1 MTWRLWPDTLFGRL
15 VLILVIGMFG
25 GQLLTSTIWFQVH
38 DARTLEMPARLF
50 ASRLADAVR
59 LLEHSA
65 GSEGGNAAALQR
77 AAVDALNDERFQLR
91 RIDAPAPPGD
101 LPLAQR
107 AVGELIA
114 TLVARRLH
122 EATPVRVL
130 DAQLHDES
138 GQRNGIL
145 SLFSSRMPFGVFHA
159 QARLRDGTW
168 IDVRATETQAGLRM
182 EPRQLVMDYLVRIY
196 LVRFA
201 AVLLLALLAV
211 RFAVRPLKRLAG
223 AARALGHNL
232 HRPPLDVAG
241 PAEVRLAAQS
251 LNTMQQQL
259 LDGIAERTRFLAAV
273 SHDLRS
279 PLTRL
284 RLRAEM
290 LPNPEWRERLRGD
303 LDEMEAMVGA
313 TLDAVRGVEITETRH
328 AIDVDSMLESLAG
341 DAREA
346 GRDVTVQGRASAPL
360 AGYPRNLKRC
370 LQNLLDNALRHGN
383 AVEIAVRDD
392 GRTLRIAIRDD
403 GPGIPAAEID
413 KVFEPYYRAS
423 TNAAAHDSGAGL
435 GLTIARSIAGAHGG
449 TLALRNRETGG
460 VEAVLSIAR

>member
-1 MTWRLWPDTLFGRL
+1 MKLRLWPDTLFGRL

-59 LLEHSA
+59 WLERSHDGRA
-65 GSEGGNAAALQR
+65 GDEAQRAVLAAL
-77 AAVDALNDERFQLR
+77 DDERFQLR
-91 RIDAPAPPGD
+91 AIAAPAPPRD
-101 LPLAQR
+101 LPLAQH
-107 AVGELIA
+107 AVSDLIA

-122 EATPVRVL
+122 EPVEVRVL
-130 DAQLHDES
+130 DAELHD
-138 GQRNGIL
+138 GGGRRDGIL
-145 SLFSSRMPFGVFHA
+145 SLFSSRMPYGVFHA

-168 IDVRATETQAGLRM
+168 IDVHATETQAGLQM
-182 EPRQLVMDYLVRIY
+182 EPRELVLDYLVRIY

-201 AVLLLALLAV
+201 AVLLIALLAV

-232 HRPPLDVAG
+232 HRPPLDVSG

-284 RLRAEM
+284 RLRTEM
-290 LPNPEWRERLRGD
+290 LPSAEWRERLRGD

-313 TLDAVRGVEITETRH
+313 TLDAVRGVEITEARH
-328 AIDVDSMLESLAG
+328 DIDVDSLLESLAD

-346 GRDVTVQGRASAPL
+346 GRDVTVEGRATAPL

-370 LQNLLDNALRHGN
+370 LQNLLDNALRHGST
-383 AVEIAVRDD
+383 VRIAVHDD
-392 GRTLRIAIRDD
+392 GQTLRIAIRDD
-403 GPGIPAAEID
+403 GPGIPAAELE

-449 TLALRNRETGG
+449 TLALRNRAAGG
-460 VEAVLSIAR
+460 VEAVLVMTR

>member
-1 MTWRLWPDTLFGRL
+1 MKLRLWPETLFRQL

-59 LLEHSA
+59 LLERSDSA
-65 GSEGGNAAALQR
+65 EGQR
-77 AAVDALNDERFQLR
+77 AILDALDDERFQLQ
-91 RIDAPAPPGD
+91 RIAAPAPLRE
-101 LPLAQR
+101 LPLAQH
-107 AVGELIA
+107 AVSELIS

-122 EATPVRVL
+122 EATEVRVL
-130 DAQLHDES
+130 DAELHDET

-168 IDVRATETQAGLRM
+168 IDVHATETQAGLRM
-182 EPRQLVMDYLVRIY
+182 EPRELVVDYLVRIY

-201 AVLLLALLAV
+201 AVLLIALLAV

-223 AARALGHNL
+223 AARALGQNL
-232 HRPPLDVAG
+232 HRPPLDVSG

-313 TLDAVRGVEITETRH
+313 TLDAVRGVEITEARH
-328 AIDVDSMLESLAG
+328 DIDIDSMLESLAD

-346 GRDVTVQGRASAPL
+346 GRDVTIAGRANAPL

-383 AVEIAVRDD
+383 AVEIAVHDD
-392 GRTLRIAIRDD
+392 GRTLNIAIRDD
-403 GPGIPAAEID
+403 GPGIPAAELE

-423 TNAAAHDSGAGL
+423 TNAAAPDSGAGL

-449 TLALRNRETGG
+449 TLALRNREAGG
-460 VEAVLSIAR
+460 VEAVLAMTR

>member
-1 MTWRLWPDTLFGRL
+1 MKPRLWPDTLFGRL

-59 LLEHSA
+59 LLERADNGAASDEA
-65 GSEGGNAAALQR
+65 QRAIVAAL
-77 AAVDALNDERFQLR
+77 DDERFQLQ
-91 RIDAPAPPGD
+91 RIATPAPPRE

-107 AVGELIA
+107 AVSELIA
-114 TLVARRLH
+114 TLVTRRLH
-122 EATPVRVL
+122 EAVEVRVL
-130 DAQLHDES
+130 DAELHDGS

-159 QARLRDGTW
+159 QARLRDGAW
-168 IDVRATETQAGLRM
+168 IDVHATETQAGLQM
-182 EPRQLVMDYLVRIY
+182 EPRDLVVDYLVRIY

-201 AVLLLALLAV
+201 AVLLIALLAV

-223 AARALGHNL
+223 AARALGQNL
-232 HRPPLDVAG
+232 HRPPLDVSG

-328 AIDVDSMLESLAG
+328 DIDIDSMLESLAD

-346 GRDVTVQGRASAPL
+346 GRDVTLSGRAKAPL

-370 LQNLLDNALRHGN
+370 LQNLLDNALRHGS
-383 AVEIAVRDD
+383 AVEIAVHDE
-392 GRTLRIAIRDD
+392 GKTLRIAIRDN
-403 GPGIPAAEID
+403 GPGLPEAELE

-449 TLALRNRETGG
+449 TLTLRNREAGG
-460 VEAVLSIAR
+460 VEALLVMTR